1 MTVDYLLGI
10 LTLPALAVAVFAV
23 ALCREAAGHVWA
35 MALQYGPWRPVWLGT
50 ARRAGQLLARGEA
63 RGFSGRQWGTV
74 RTMRKHARTAATFG
88 RWPLIL
94 WPPFLYVAVVAWVLG
109 RER

>member
-1 MTVDYLLGI
+1 MTVDYFLGI
-10 LTLPALAVAVFAV
+10 LTIPALTVLIIVAGLV
-23 ALCREAAGHVWA
+23 REAAGHVWA

-74 RTMRKHARTAATFG
+74 RTMRKHARTAVWFG

-94 WPPFLYVAVVAWVLG
+94 WPPFLYVALVSWVLG